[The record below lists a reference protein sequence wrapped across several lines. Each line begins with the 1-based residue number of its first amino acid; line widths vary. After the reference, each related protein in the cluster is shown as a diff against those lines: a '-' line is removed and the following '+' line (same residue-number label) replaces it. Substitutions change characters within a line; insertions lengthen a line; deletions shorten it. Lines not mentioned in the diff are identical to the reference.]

1 MKILIVDDSTLDR
14 KILTSM
20 LRKAKIDNE
29 ILEAADGTK
38 ALKILRENPQDIG
51 LVLLDLQMPNMD
63 GLELMRHLV
72 KGDEMPAIPIV
83 MVTTSTSVDDQK
95 AAKLINPDLR
105 GYIVKPVQHK
115 ELMKTITPYL
125 K

>member
-14 KILTSM
+14 KILANM
-20 LRKAKIDNE
+20 LKKAKIDNE
-29 ILEAADGTK
+29 ILEAVDGTE
-38 ALKILRENPQDIG
+38 ALKILRDKSQDIG
-51 LVLLDLQMPNMD
+51 LILLDLQMPNMD

-83 MVTTSTSVDDQK
+83 MVTTSASADAQK

-105 GYIVKPVQHK
+105 GYIAKPVQPK
-115 ELMKTITPYL
+115 ELIKTIVPYL